1 MRHAFPVFL
10 ALSACGGGTAETLP
24 DESGDLGI
32 LEEPRAQSTGERVG
46 PEIAGTQWRW
56 VEAHCT
62 EGPLDL
68 ASRGYQEQL
77 RVDSD
82 EQGLLLTYDHLT
94 AADQCAHTIVQRAE
108 PIPNSN
114 EFRMI
119 EEIRVAQPAT
129 EECMGRVEDERRGE
143 VRKNGQFL
151 EVLVQRSF
159 VWCNGLEVRMVYLP
173 DSPTA
178 LTNDQIARH
187 YVAHFNRRDAR
198 RVAALFSEQ
207 GSLVEPFQ
215 VTHTGGASRHDGRE
229 AVRDWYLDTFA
240 GVEWLALKL
249 DTVAAGRD
257 ASGVVLDWSYMDPRL
272 EAPFRG
278 RSHFTIAAGEIF
290 EARIELTEPPPDATT
305 APAAAPAAA
314 SGKGG

>member
-1 MRHAFPVFL
+1 MRH
-10 ALSACGGGTAETLP
+10 LSLLFCLTACGGGTTETLP

-32 LEEPRAQSTGERVG
+32 IEEPRAVSSGQRVG
-46 PEIAGTQWRW
+46 PEIGGTRWRW

-68 ASRGYQEQL
+68 ASRGFQEQL
-77 RVDSD
+77 RIESD
-82 EQGLLLTYDHLT
+82 EQGLLLTYDHIM
-94 AADQCAHTIVQRAE
+94 AAERCVHTIVQRAE
-108 PIPNSN
+108 PIPNSS

-119 EEIRVAQPAT
+119 EEVRIAQPAT
-129 EECMGRVEDERRGE
+129 DECMGRIEDERRGE

-173 DSPTA
+173 EQPAA
-178 LTNDQIARH
+178 LTNEEIARH

-215 VTHTGGASRHDGRE
+215 VTHTGGASRHDGRDE
-229 AVRDWYLDTFA
+229 VLSWYLETFA

-249 DTVAAGRD
+249 DNVAAGRD

-290 EARIELTEPPPDATT
+290 EARMELTEPPPDSTAT
-305 APAAAPAAA
+305 PANPPAAAA
-314 SGKGG
+314 SGKN